1 MHLVTSQKSTTGSQ
15 GQTQEGRNF
24 SRIEDAAVS
33 VRSAHLQ
40 QSGSAAQSHPD
51 VGDDR
56 NRRGNLQSHGKP

>member
-1 MHLVTSQKSTTGSQ
+1 MHLVTSQKSTTGSH

-56 NRRGNLQSHGKP
+56 N